1 MQNQS
6 SFFIPFADGRL
17 HHRKSSPVVQF
28 SIGAL
33 VVEVS
38 TEQWFWWYFATRSS
52 IGASPKQLP
61 QPSSTPKYRSHSGLC
76 MTEKLP
82 TGVLIDGV
90 VIPCSNDQNS
100 LSSISQY
107 HQCRDFGLP
116 QPEST
121 TKYRSHSG
129 LCMPKRLPMG
139 VVMDGIAIPWSDDQN
154 SLSSIPQYHE
164 CRDLGLPQPGS
175 TTKHRSQLR
184 LSMTKKLSTGVLIDG
199 IAIPWSNDANSLS
212 SIRYSAKKAI

>member
-1 MQNQS
+1 
-6 SFFIPFADGRL
+6 
-17 HHRKSSPVVQF
+17 
-28 SIGAL
+28 
-33 VVEVS
+33 
-38 TEQWFWWYFATRSS
+38 
-52 IGASPKQLP
+52 
-61 QPSSTPKYRSHSGLC
+61 

-129 LCMPKRLPMG
+129 LCMPKKLPTGVVMDGFAIPWSDDQILLSSIPQYHQCRNLGLPQPGSTTKYRSHSGLCMPKRLPTG

-175 TTKHRSQLR
+175 TTKHRSHLR